1 MFKALFSKLK
11 ESLISVLPVTVIV
24 LIISFTPLVDLQPV
38 ETIAFAV
45 SAVLLILG
53 IGLFNLGADLAMTP
67 MGGHVGSGLTKSK
80 KVGILLSVC
89 FIMGLLITVAE
100 PDLSVLADQVKDIMP
115 GEGEVSKWLLII
127 TVGLGVGIFLV
138 VAILKIIFRKDLS
151 ALLMFFYLMLFAV
164 CAIMA
169 SPEIGKSTLFPL
181 AFDSGGVT
189 TGPITVPF
197 IMALGVGISSTIGG
211 KSSNENSFGL
221 IALCSIGP
229 IIAVMLL
236 SMTTKGDWIHTIR
249 AYTILR
255 KSWA

>member
-138 VAILKIIFRKDLS
+138 VAI
-151 ALLMFFYLMLFAV
+151 
-164 CAIMA
+164 
-169 SPEIGKSTLFPL
+169 
-181 AFDSGGVT
+181 
-189 TGPITVPF
+189 
-197 IMALGVGISSTIGG
+197 
-211 KSSNENSFGL
+211 
-221 IALCSIGP
+221 
-229 IIAVMLL
+229 
-236 SMTTKGDWIHTIR
+236 
-249 AYTILR
+249 
-255 KSWA
+255 

>member
-151 ALLMFFYLMLFAV
+151 ALLMFF
-164 CAIMA
+164 
-169 SPEIGKSTLFPL
+169 
-181 AFDSGGVT
+181 
-189 TGPITVPF
+189 
-197 IMALGVGISSTIGG
+197 
-211 KSSNENSFGL
+211 
-221 IALCSIGP
+221 
-229 IIAVMLL
+229 
-236 SMTTKGDWIHTIR
+236 
-249 AYTILR
+249 
-255 KSWA
+255 